1 MTEKAWRWRSAM
13 RTINRNESRE
23 EANKRQDQQSLNF
36 PRNFHQSHLFSHSL
50 SLFPSLSSKQLTLP
64 VTMSKSASSYHSSS
78 LRSTRPKLAGL
89 TPFFSL
95 SLSHSL
101 CFPTTHSQTL
111 PLSSSAPQTLL
122 FSLSLSPLL
131 SHTHSLP
138 LSLTHTHSFPYLS
151 LSFSSCPS
159 ASSISAGSAPL
170 AISFLSSHSAA
181 SPLSA
186 YTTLMWECHLHHNIT
201 LPLHTASHLY
211 GSNIPLTS
219 AAVALDLGIMDTRAL
234 MEDVRLDSAHLVH

>member
-36 PRNFHQSHLFSHSL
+36 TRNFHQSHLFSHSL

-89 TPFFSL
+89 TLFFSL
-95 SLSHSL
+95 SLSLSLFPYHSFTDAPAEQQRSTDTSLLSLPVSPSLSHTLTPSL
-101 CFPTTHSQTL
+101 C
-111 PLSSSAPQTLL
+111 
-122 FSLSLSPLL
+122 
-131 SHTHSLP
+131 HTHSL
-138 LSLTHTHSFPYLS
+138 PYLS

-170 AISFLSSHSAA
+170 AIPLLSSHSAA

-186 YTTLMWECHLHHNIT
+186 YTTLMWECYLHHNIT

-219 AAVALDLGIMDTRAL
+219 AAVALDLGIVDT
-234 MEDVRLDSAHLVH
+234 